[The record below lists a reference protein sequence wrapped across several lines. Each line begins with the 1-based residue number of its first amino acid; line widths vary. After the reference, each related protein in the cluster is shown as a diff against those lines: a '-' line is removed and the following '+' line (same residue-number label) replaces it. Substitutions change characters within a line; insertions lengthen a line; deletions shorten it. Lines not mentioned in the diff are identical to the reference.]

1 MDRLRKDDGF
11 TMVEVLVAILIV
23 SIGAMATFTLLSS
36 ATRNAQRAKAT
47 QVGLEYAEQ
56 EMERLRSMEWSQLA
70 LKSTPQH
77 EGTALNPNYRV
88 LNEKFALSREPLGN
102 YQTLV
107 HNGEP
112 VWGEPEKTIEGG
124 TVSPGPSPFT
134 NGDVSGKVYRYIV
147 WRNDEACG
155 SACPGPQDYK
165 QIVIAVR
172 LDARGNEAG
181 ERGYFEVQSNFVD
194 PEDSAKNDPAPGPGG
209 KVVTA
214 QQFFLT
220 DTSCSAAGT
229 TASPTIHQEITSNHL
244 LHNTRGT
251 CEAGQKTGS
260 TPGAPD
266 ALMLG
271 LPPDP
276 DPEDPAIPAEYDYA
290 NDSYL
295 DTSPD
300 TGTGVQIKRDDTSGC
315 HNPPTGTT
323 YPESQI
329 HRWVTD
335 KMTEIFVMKEKV
347 TLEFYTKSL
356 NNHSAEARICVFL
369 FKRHNETE
377 DTPITNLET
386 GAAYWTWWPEKN
398 ANWPQVWTKV
408 RLTMKFTPTSYEI
421 PANDRLGVAISVE
434 RGHTEDEAL
443 SFMYDHPNYP
453 SRLEIDTSTPIGG

>member
-1 MDRLRKDDGF
+1 MERLRGDDGF

-36 ATRNAQRAKAT
+36 ATRNAHRAEAS
-47 QVGLEYAEQ
+47 QVALEYAEQ
-56 EMERLRSMEWSQLA
+56 EMERLRSMEWKHLA
-70 LKSTPQH
+70 LKGAPQF
-77 EGTALNPNYRV
+77 ESSPANPNNRV
-88 LNEKFALSREPLGN
+88 RNGEFALTREPVGN
-102 YQTLV
+102 YETLV
-107 HNGEP
+107 FNGEP
-112 VWGEPEKTIEGG
+112 IWGQPEKKIEGG
-124 TVSPGPSPFT
+124 EVSPGPSPFT

-147 WRNDEACG
+147 WRNDDTCG
-155 SACPGPQDYK
+155 SECPGPQDYK
-165 QIVIAVR
+165 QIVVAVK
-172 LDARGNEAG
+172 LDTRANEAG

-194 PEDSAKNDPAPGPGG
+194 PEDSAKNDPTAGPEG

-220 DTSCSAAGT
+220 DTSCTAAGT
-229 TASPTIHQEITSNHL
+229 MASSTIHQTITASHL

-251 CEAGQKTGS
+251 CAAGTKTGS

-276 DPEDPAIPAEYDYA
+276 DPEDPAIPAQYDYA

-315 HNPPTGTT
+315 HAQPTGTSF
-323 YPESQI
+323 PESQI

-335 KMTEIFVMKEKV
+335 KMTETFVMKEKV
-347 TLEFYTKSL
+347 TLEVYTKSL
-356 NNHSAEARICVFL
+356 NNRSAEGRICVFL
-369 FKRHNETE
+369 FKRHGETE

-398 ANWPQVWTKV
+398 ADWPQAWTKV

-421 PANDRLGVAISVE
+421 PVNDRLGVAISVE
-434 RGHTEDEAL
+434 RGHTQDEAL
-443 SFMYDHPNYP
+443 SFMYDHPDYP
-453 SRLEIDTSTPIGG
+453 SRLEIVTSTPIGG